1 MANHFKVEIRES
13 LDTLKHLLKSQTSAQ
28 GKERLQM
35 LYWLKSG
42 QLTTRQD
49 LAHRLDR
56 DESTIY
62 RWLQRYRQG
71 GLESL
76 IAVKRAQG
84 QPPKIRGAA
93 LALLQEQ
100 LAHPEGFT
108 SYGAIQ
114 DWLAQT
120 CGLEIPYSTVYRTVR
135 SRLKAKLKVPR
146 PRSHAVDEQQQQAYK
161 KTCQR

>member
-1 MANHFKVEIRES
+1 MANHFKVEITES
-13 LDTLKHLLKSQTSAQ
+13 LDILKHLLKSQTTAQ

-42 QLTTRQD
+42 QLKTRQD

-62 RWLQRYRQG
+62 RWLQRYRQR
-71 GLESL
+71 GLDGL
-76 IAVKRAQG
+76 LNVKA
-84 QPPKIRGAA
+84 PPGKTPQIRGSV
-93 LALLQEQ
+93 LEQ
-100 LAHPEGFT
+100 LKQRLSQPEGFA

-120 CGLEIPYSTVYRTVR
+120 CGLNIPYSTVYRTVR

-146 PRSHAVDEQQQQAYK
+146 PRSQAVDEQHQQTYK
-161 KTCQR
+161 KNCRS